1 MRKLALTADCL
12 IWSIGLTKKIVLVTL
27 EMKAKLARVVF
38 IDPEER
44 LVVLGV
50 NEFHVLFKNKYIV

>member
-1 MRKLALTADCL
+1 METSFDCRL
-12 IWSIGLTKKIVLVTL
+12 LNMVGWVNEKKIVLVTL
-27 EMKAKLARVVF
+27 EMKAKLAGVVF

-50 NEFHVLFKNKYIV
+50 DEFHVLFKNKYIV

>member
-1 MRKLALTADCL
+1 MVC
-12 IWSIGLTKKIVLVTL
+12 WVNEKKIVLVTL
-27 EMKAKLARVVF
+27 EMKAKLAGVVF

>member
-1 MRKLALTADCL
+1 METSFDCRL
-12 IWSIGLTKKIVLVTL
+12 LNMVCWVNEKKIVLVTL
-27 EMKAKLARVVF
+27 EMKAKLAGVVF

-50 NEFHVLFKNKYIV
+50 DEFHVLFKNKYIV